1 MDTIINSNLGKLY
14 LAGNTALDFDDIN
27 HTLKYNINTKVNLNR
42 DFLSSYISG
51 IELKRLNTI
60 RILLNGNLENTK
72 YKISTSKISL
82 IKDDII
88 LDTPLNL
95 EGHGS
100 ILSGKIDF
108 FGLSLKPDSNI
119 GYGELIV
126 TGDFNFKDFK
136 STFNHH
142 TNFNLYPN
150 RDYLNSILNEQN
162 ITLMETPSLSGKA
175 EGGLSSID
183 TSLYSNVKFLYQG
196 NILRLALDFPRF
208 YLDFDDLYS
217 EGYISLFIKSPNME
231 FGFVDNR
238 FSGSL
243 NSLEDITSDGN
254 VYIKKFK
261 GFGVDLNPI
270 LPMDINFKIK
280 NRLADFNL
288 SSNRLILLEHLKIL
302 MIYH

>member
-1 MDTIINSNLGKLY
+1 
-14 LAGNTALDFDDIN
+14 
-27 HTLKYNINTKVNLNR
+27 VNLNR

-82 IKDDII
+82 IKDDIT

-150 RDYLNSILNEQN
+150 RD
-162 ITLMETPSLSGKA
+162 LS
-175 EGGLSSID
+175 
-183 TSLYSNVKFLYQG
+183 KF
-196 NILRLALDFPRF
+196 DF
-208 YLDFDDLYS
+208 
-217 EGYISLFIKSPNME
+217 G
-231 FGFVDNR
+231 
-238 FSGSL
+238 
-243 NSLEDITSDGN
+243 
-254 VYIKKFK
+254 
-261 GFGVDLNPI
+261 
-270 LPMDINFKIK
+270 
-280 NRLADFNL
+280 
-288 SSNRLILLEHLKIL
+288 
-302 MIYH
+302 